1 MHGRAGVCTS
11 IFLKACAH
19 SFTGG
24 GGVGGGGGVDTAAR
38 FSHPLPLSLG
48 VDCGEEEGKKGTH
61 CPPQA
66 LMNALG
72 CNTCFNTHFLNTY
85 ISD

>member
-1 MHGRAGVCTS
+1 M
-11 IFLKACAH
+11 
-19 SFTGG
+19 
-24 GGVGGGGGVDTAAR
+24 GGGVDTAAR

-85 ISD
+85 ISDYRRRSVKLTCFTWLRGCIPFLVRSLK